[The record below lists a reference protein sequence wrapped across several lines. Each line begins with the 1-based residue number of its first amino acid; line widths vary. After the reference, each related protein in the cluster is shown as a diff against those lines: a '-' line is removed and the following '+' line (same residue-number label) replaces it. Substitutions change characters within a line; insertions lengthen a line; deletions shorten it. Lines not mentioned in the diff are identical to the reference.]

1 MNGHDH
7 TTSHSHHNHRRHH
20 HNPYYA
26 SSSSSPSLKGCCCFL
41 FLLLSLLL
49 LLLLAVTLAIL
60 LALKPTKPRFD
71 LQQVSVSSVT
81 VTTPTTTTPS
91 TASLTAAAALLS
103 LSMRMQFLA
112 ANPNKVGIRYGES
125 RFTVM
130 YRGVPLGEGRVAGF
144 YQAARSVREV
154 ETVVGV
160 ERVGVQEGDAAEL
173 VRDAEVNDRVELRLL
188 GDVGARVRVLG
199 VDTPAVEGGSVY
211 LNACGC
217 DTTLLVQQKMSGY
230 DTTLSVHRNNSQFP
244 LSPNQTPLRRL
255 SPSQASPYR
264 RAASPSPAAA
274 SPGVASPRTSSLQ
287 IKHLSAVASLPPKPL
302 RIATPPLPAQLSPPH
317 APTLS
322 KSNTFPPSPL
332 SLPSLAA
339 AQFLPARL
347 PCLWL
352 VRGYI

>member
-7 TTSHSHHNHRRHH
+7 TTSHSHHNHRDHQQD
-20 HNPYYA
+20 PYYA

-60 LALKPTKPRFD
+60 LSLKPTEPRFD

-81 VTTPTTTTPS
+81 VTTPTTTTTP
-91 TASLTAAAALLS
+91 SLTAAATLLS

-173 VRDAEVNDRVELRLL
+173 VRDAEVNDRVELRVL

-199 VDTPAVEGGSVY
+199 VDTPAVESHEAVF
-211 LNACGC
+211 
-217 DTTLLVQQKMSGY
+217 DI
-230 DTTLSVHRNNSQFP
+230 
-244 LSPNQTPLRRL
+244 
-255 SPSQASPYR
+255 QA
-264 RAASPSPAAA
+264 
-274 SPGVASPRTSSLQ
+274 VWLQ
-287 IKHLSAVASLPPKPL
+287 WRPIGL
-302 RIATPPLPAQLSPPH
+302 
-317 APTLS
+317 
-322 KSNTFPPSPL
+322 
-332 SLPSLAA
+332 
-339 AQFLPARL
+339 
-347 PCLWL
+347 
-352 VRGYI
+352 